1 MRYIPSVWLWAVR
14 DLIRRPFES
23 ILLAFSL
30 SSVIIIASIALLLCQ
45 GISTTAEKLL
55 EHGPSVVARRVVSGH
70 WVPVPVEEAVKAAVS
85 VPGVISATPR
95 IWGVINGPE
104 APVTII
110 GYPLLNQNEELLKN
124 HLELDKSPIRGNA
137 IIGQGVLSAPSI
149 ADSNIGLV
157 LLNGLRELKVQ
168 VIKVLPAKSS
178 MAVHDIILLDENDA
192 RYILELEKGFASDLA
207 IRVFHEQEAD
217 AILQD
222 LVDAFPWPVS
232 LVTKNET
239 LKMYKASTARRA
251 GLIYLI
257 LVPSLPGLALIV
269 AVGFK
274 GTRGKMYEAG
284 LLKALG
290 WTTKDI
296 VGFFMCRAALIA
308 FPASIFG
315 MAAAYVLVYFPGISW
330 PGQLFFGWQSNAP
343 GLYLNTAG
351 SIHILL
357 QVAAGVLVPYL
368 VSNLWPAIE
377 NATTDPH
384 RLLQEEGG

>member
-55 EHGPSVVARRVVSGH
+55 EYGPSVVARRVVSGH

-110 GYPLLNQNEELLKN
+110 GYPLLNENEELLKN
-124 HLELDKSPIRGNA
+124 HLELDKFPSRGKA
-137 IIGQGVLSAPSI
+137 IIGSGVLSAPSI

-239 LKMYKASTARRA
+239 LKMYTASTARRA

-257 LVPSLPGLALIV
+257 LVPSLLALALIV

-296 VGFFMCRAALIA
+296 VGFFMCRASLIA

-315 MAAAYVLVYFPGISW
+315 MAVAYALVYFPGISW

-343 GLYLNTAG
+343 GLYLNPAG
-351 SIHILL
+351 SLLILL
-357 QVAAGVLVPYL
+357 QVAAGVIVPYL

-384 RLLQEEGG
+384 QLLQEEGG

>member
-124 HLELDKSPIRGNA
+124 HLELDKSPSRGNA
-137 IIGQGVLSAPSI
+137 IIGPGVLSATSI

-315 MAAAYVLVYFPGISW
+315 MAVAYVLVYFPGISW

-343 GLYLNTAG
+343 GLYLNPAG

-384 RLLQEEGG
+384 QLLQEEGG

>member
-1 MRYIPSVWLWAVR
+1 MRYIPPVWLWAVR
-14 DLIRRPFES
+14 DLTRRPIES
-23 ILLAFSL
+23 ILLVFSL
-30 SSVIIIASIALLLCQ
+30 SSVIIIASVSLLLCQ

-55 EHGPSVVARRVVSGH
+55 EHGPSVVARRVISGH
-70 WVPVPVEEAVKAAVS
+70 WVPVPVEEALKAAVS

-110 GYPLLNQNEELLKN
+110 GYPLFKGEMLKN
-124 HLELDKSPIRGNA
+124 HLELDKSPSPGKA
-137 IIGQGVLSAPSI
+137 IIGPGVLSIPSI
-149 ADSNIGLV
+149 EDSTIGLV
-157 LLNGLRELKVQ
+157 LLNGRRELKVQ
-168 VIKVLPAKSS
+168 VIKVLSANNS
-178 MAVHDIILLDENDA
+178 MAVHDLIVLHENDA
-192 RYILELEKGFASDLA
+192 RYLLELEKGFASDIA
-207 IRVFHEQEAD
+207 IHVFHEQEAD
-217 AILQD
+217 AILPD

-239 LKMYKASTARRA
+239 LKIYTASTARRA

-257 LVPSLPGLALIV
+257 LVPSLLALALIV

-274 GTRGKMYEAG
+274 GTRGRMYEAG

-290 WTTKDI
+290 WTTRDI

-308 FPASIFG
+308 FPACIFG
-315 MAAAYVLVYFPGISW
+315 MAIAYASVYLPGISW
-330 PGQLFFGWQSNAP
+330 PGRLFFGWQSNAP
-343 GLYLNTAG
+343 GLYLNPAG
-351 SIHILL
+351 SLQILL

-384 RLLQEEGG
+384 QLLQEEGG

>member
-1 MRYIPSVWLWAVR
+1 MKHIPSVWLWAVR

-30 SSVIIIASIALLLCQ
+30 SSVIIIASISLLLCQ

-55 EHGPSVVARRVVSGH
+55 EHGPSVVVRRVVSGH

-85 VPGVISATPR
+85 VPGVLSATPR

-104 APVTII
+104 APVTVI
-110 GYPLLNQNEELLKN
+110 GYPLLNGDMLKN
-124 HLELDKSPIRGNA
+124 HLGFDKFPSRGKA
-137 IIGQGVLSAPSI
+137 VIGPGVLSDPSL
-149 ADSNIGLV
+149 DGSNIGLV
-157 LLNGLRELKVQ
+157 LLNGRRELKVQ
-168 VIKVLPAKSS
+168 VTKVLPSKNS

-192 RYILELEKGFASDLA
+192 RYLLELEKGFASDLA
-207 IRVFHEQEAD
+207 IRVFHAQEAD
-217 AILQD
+217 AILPD

-239 LKMYKASTARRA
+239 LKMYTASTARRA

-257 LVPSLPGLALIV
+257 LVPSLLGLALIV

-274 GTRGKMYEAG
+274 GTRGRMYEAG

-296 VGFFMCRAALIA
+296 VGFFMCRAALVA
-308 FPASIFG
+308 FPACIFG
-315 MAAAYVLVYFPGISW
+315 ISVAYGLVYFPGISW

-343 GLYLNTAG
+343 GLYLNPAG
-351 SIHILL
+351 SIQILL
-357 QVAAGVLVPYL
+357 QVAAGVLLPYL

-384 RLLQEEGG
+384 QLLQEEGG

>member
-1 MRYIPSVWLWAVR
+1 MKYIPSVWLWALR
-14 DLIRRPFES
+14 DLIRRPFET

-30 SSVIIIASIALLLCQ
+30 SLVIIIASIALLLCQ

-110 GYPLLNQNEELLKN
+110 GYPSLNENEELLKN
-124 HLELDKSPIRGNA
+124 HLEHDKSPSRGKA
-137 IIGQGVLSAPSI
+137 IIGPGVLSVPSI
-149 ADSNIGLV
+149 ADSNSGLV
-157 LLNGLRELKVQ
+157 LLNGGRELRVQ

-217 AILQD
+217 AVLPD

-239 LKMYKASTARRA
+239 LKTYSASTARRA

-257 LVPSLPGLALIV
+257 LVPSLTALALIV

-290 WTTKDI
+290 WTTRDI

-315 MAAAYVLVYFPGISW
+315 MAVAYLLVYFPGISW

-343 GLYLNTAG
+343 GLYLNPAG
-351 SIHILL
+351 SIPILL

-377 NATTDPH
+377 NATIDPH
-384 RLLQEEGG
+384 QLLQEEGG

>member
-30 SSVIIIASIALLLCQ
+30 SSVIIIASVSLLLCQ

-70 WVPVPVEEAVKAAVS
+70 WVPVPVEEAVNAAVS

-104 APVTII
+104 TPVTVI
-110 GYPLLNQNEELLKN
+110 GYPLLNEEMLNN
-124 HLELDKSPIRGNA
+124 HLGLDKFPSRGKA
-137 IIGQGVLSAPSI
+137 VIGAGVLSAPSI
-149 ADSNIGLV
+149 DGSNIGLV
-157 LLNGLRELKVQ
+157 LLNGRRELKVQ
-168 VIKVLPAKSS
+168 VTKVLPAKNS

-217 AILQD
+217 AILPD

-239 LKMYKASTARRA
+239 LKIYTASTARRA

-257 LVPSLPGLALIV
+257 LVPSLLALALIV

-274 GTRGKMYEAG
+274 GTRSRMYEAG

-308 FPASIFG
+308 FPACIFG
-315 MAAAYVLVYFPGISW
+315 MAVAYGLVYFPGISW
-330 PGQLFFGWQSNAP
+330 PGQFFFGWQSNAP
-343 GLYLNTAG
+343 GLYLDPAG
-351 SIHILL
+351 SFQILL

-384 RLLQEEGG
+384 QLLQEEGG